1 MLTVKNVL
9 LRREVEQKGHIMD
22 WLHFVGRTYY
32 TREQYVEEA
41 LRLGS
46 SRRASS
52 RVLRQVA
59 WGDRIFLAQGDM
71 KRKDRVTPF
80 EGTNILGYFTLTTV
94 GGIPLETLEM
104 IAEDQGFQITNAP
117 IPASA
122 STRRRCGTY
131 LLGPSIK
138 NTTFLVSALPDYE
151 DEDEAPAYLL
161 QGKFTPIE
169 DGPTLVDIGF
179 RWGFR
184 RFDGTQ
190 YLANLDSDVLEGQLV
205 DESKRD
211 DSTPRRG
218 TLRVIE
224 DYRQVPVYGPKS
236 RFDI

>member
-1 MLTVKNVL
+1 
-9 LRREVEQKGHIMD
+9 MD

-32 TREQYVEEA
+32 TREQYIEEA

-52 RVLRQVA
+52 RILRQVA

-80 EGTNILGYFTLTTV
+80 EGTTILGYFTLTTV
-94 GGIPLETLEM
+94 GGIPLETLET
-104 IAEDQGFQITNAP
+104 IAETWDLEITNAP

-122 STRRRCGTY
+122 SIRRRCGTY

-138 NTTFLVSALPDYE
+138 NTRLPVAELPDYE
-151 DEDEAPAYLL
+151 DVDVDEAPAYLL

-169 DGPTLVDIGF
+169 SGPTLIDIGF

-184 RFDGTQ
+184 RFDGAQ

-205 DESKRD
+205 DDSKRD
-211 DSTPRRG
+211 GSTSLRG

>member
-1 MLTVKNVL
+1 
-9 LRREVEQKGHIMD
+9 MD

-52 RVLRQVA
+52 RILRQVA

-80 EGTNILGYFTLTTV
+80 EGTTILGYFTLTTV
-94 GGIPLETLEM
+94 GGIPLETLET

-138 NTTFLVSALPDYE
+138 NTTFPVSALPDYE

-169 DGPTLVDIGF
+169 SGPTLVDIGF

-184 RFDGTQ
+184 RFGGAQ

-205 DESKRD
+205 DDSKRD
-211 DSTPRRG
+211 DSTSHRG

>member
-1 MLTVKNVL
+1 
-9 LRREVEQKGHIMD
+9 MD

-32 TREQYVEEA
+32 TREQYVKEA

-52 RVLRQVA
+52 RILRQVA

-94 GGIPLETLEM
+94 GGVPLETLET
-104 IAEDQGFQITNAP
+104 IAEDQGFQITNGP

-138 NTTFLVSALPDYE
+138 NTTVPVSALPDYE
-151 DEDEAPAYLL
+151 YEDEAPAYLL

-169 DGPTLVDIGF
+169 SGPTLIDIGF

-184 RFDGTQ
+184 RFDGAQ

-205 DESKRD
+205 DDSKRD
-211 DSTPRRG
+211 DSTSHRG